1 MQSDSRDDI
10 VAEIN
15 VTPLVDIVLVL
26 LIIFIVTARFT
37 LPPNIKVDLPQASS
51 ADSPGG
57 APQTAIVT
65 LKAGG
70 EIFLNET
77 PATLE
82 QLPALLA
89 ALHAKDAGLGIVI
102 NADEKVYHGAVVH
115 VLDLAKKTGIEK
127 VAISIEEAPPSTA
140 QPSSAH

>member
-1 MQSDSRDDI
+1 MKSDSADDI

-51 ADSPGG
+51 SDSPGG
-57 APQTAIVT
+57 EPQTTIVT
-65 LKAGG
+65 LKPDGSM
-70 EIFLNET
+70 FLNDQT
-77 PATLE
+77 TALD
-82 QLPALLA
+82 QLPARLTELHQKNA
-89 ALHAKDAGLGIVI
+89 AAQLVI

-115 VLDLAKKTGIEK
+115 VLDLAKRAGIDK
-127 VAISIEEAPPSTA
+127 VAISIEEPPK
-140 QPSSAH
+140 